1 MRHVD
6 SAPTGIVRPPA
17 EAGERPPAPGQG
29 PLIMAALMIGLLLM
43 ALQLWLLTIALE
55 LYLSGA
61 GNRVWQLAVLS
72 GGIFLGGLAI
82 LLVLRRRPHVR
93 RVVSSERGLAA
104 LLHPRERD

>member
-1 MRHVD
+1 
-6 SAPTGIVRPPA
+6 
-17 EAGERPPAPGQG
+17 
-29 PLIMAALMIGLLLM
+29 MASLLIGLLLM

-61 GNRVWQLAVLS
+61 GNRVWQLALVS

-82 LLVLRRRPHVR
+82 LVVLHRRPRIR
-93 RVVSSERGLAA
+93 RVVSSERGLTA